1 MYHPSRDPR
10 SPRDAGVVIARD
22 EPWVLLYLPA
32 LDRLVWVDLD
42 RVPYSSMRDAGTSKE
57 DRSTDS
63 PSG

>member
-42 RVPYSSMRDAGTSKE
+42 RIPYSSMDGGALE
-57 DRSTDS
+57 DGPSLDDHGST
-63 PSG
+63 